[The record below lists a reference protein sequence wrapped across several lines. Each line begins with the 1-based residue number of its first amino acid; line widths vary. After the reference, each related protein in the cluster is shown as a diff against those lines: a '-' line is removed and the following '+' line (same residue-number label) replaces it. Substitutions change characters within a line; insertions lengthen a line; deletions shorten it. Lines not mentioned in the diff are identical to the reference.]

1 MTARFRTQL
10 IFALRRPSGPRRTQD
25 THVMTDH
32 SARQKAL
39 CFIAVGVA
47 LLLGSIDQ
55 TAMSTALPELSGSL
69 DTNLAIATWSIIGY
83 QLGQIVA
90 MPAVGTISDQFG
102 RRRVFLC
109 CLALFTLASLAAA
122 LAPNIWTLILLRLLQ
137 GVGAGG
143 FIPAATGIISDVFG
157 DSRDRGIALFTSI
170 FPIGNLVGPIVG
182 GFIIYH
188 WSWRWV
194 LLLNVPIGVVC
205 VILALTVIPASRPE
219 KVGRFDFL
227 GLFLLTVS
235 SATAMIGITLIGTS
249 TSLASVLGCVAL
261 AAVATLTFVALFRRS
276 AKLENPILAVRFLRR
291 GPLLSMNLVSFLY
304 GGVIIGLSALV
315 PLYAQVRYG
324 LTPLEAGTT
333 LSGRAIGAITVTT
346 ATAILL
352 RRIGTR
358 LPMLVGFGLAAVGV
372 FLLSIPPIIGGAF
385 LWLALCTT
393 VTGIGGG
400 MGAPSSMNAGLRL
413 AGQEI
418 GSTSGLRGLFRQI
431 GGLVYVTVGSTV
443 VSASHEN
450 PVVFASVLAAFSATL
465 LLIVIPLVLSVPD
478 EKGKW

>member
-1 MTARFRTQL
+1 MSTTAEAGSTL
-10 IFALRRPSGPRRTQD
+10 
-25 THVMTDH
+25 
-32 SARQKAL
+32 RQKVL

-47 LLLGSIDQ
+47 LLMGSIDQ

-69 DTNLAIATWSIIGY
+69 HTNLAAATWSIIGY

-109 CLALFTLASLAAA
+109 CLTLFTLASLAAA
-122 LAPNIWTLILLRLLQ
+122 FAPNIWILIFLRLAQ
-137 GVGAGG
+137 GIGAGG
-143 FIPAATGIISDVFG
+143 IIPAATGIVSDVFG

-170 FPIGNLVGPIVG
+170 FPIGNLIGPIVG
-182 GFIIYH
+182 GFIIYT

-194 LLLNVPIGVVC
+194 LLLNVPIGIACIV
-205 VILALTVIPASRPE
+205 LAVAVIPASAPIRAS
-219 KVGRFDFL
+219 RFDSL
-227 GLFLLTVS
+227 GLILLTVS
-235 SATAMIGITLIGTS
+235 TSTAMIAITLIGTS
-249 TSLASVLGCVAL
+249 TSPVQVLASVFL
-261 AAVATLTFVALFRRS
+261 AAIAVVTFIVLFRRS
-276 AKLENPILAVRFLRR
+276 ANLENPILAVTFLRR

-315 PLYAQVRYG
+315 PLYAQVRYD
-324 LTPLEAGTT
+324 LNPLEAGST

-358 LPMLVGFGLAAVGV
+358 LPMLVGFALAAVGV
-372 FLLSIPPIIGGAF
+372 FLLAIPPLIGGAF

-400 MGAPSSMNAGLRL
+400 MGAPSSTNAGLRL
-413 AGQEI
+413 AGQAI
-418 GSTSGLRGLFRQI
+418 GSVSGLRGLFRQI
-431 GGLVYVTVGSTV
+431 GGLVYVTVGSTI
-443 VSASHEN
+443 VSASGAD
-450 PVVFASVLAAFSATL
+450 PVVFAGVLAAFSASL
-465 LLIVIPLVLSVPD
+465 LLVVIPLVMSIPD

>member
-1 MTARFRTQL
+1 MTPALATSTTQGASSRT
-10 IFALRRPSGPRRTQD
+10 
-25 THVMTDH
+25 
-32 SARQKAL
+32 KAI
-39 CFIAVGVA
+39 CFLAVGLA
-47 LLLGSIDQ
+47 LLMGSIDQ

-69 DTNLAIATWSIIGY
+69 HTNLAVATWSIIGY

-102 RRRVFLC
+102 RRRVFLW
-109 CLALFTLASLAAA
+109 CLALFTVSSLAAA
-122 LAPNIWTLILLRLLQ
+122 LAPNIWVLIILRLTQ

-157 DSRDRGIALFTSI
+157 ESRDRGIALFTSI
-170 FPIGNLVGPIVG
+170 FPIGNLVGPVAG

-194 LLLNVPIGVVC
+194 LLLNIPIGIIC
-205 VILALTVIPASRPE
+205 VILAIAVIPRSQTIPTA
-219 KVGRFDFL
+219 RFDFP
-227 GLFLLTVS
+227 GLLLLTVS
-235 SATAMIGITLIGTS
+235 TSSAMIGITLIGTS
-249 TSLASVLGCVAL
+249 TALTDIVVFIALMTLGVS
-261 AAVATLTFVALFRRS
+261 TFVALVRRS
-276 AKLENPILAVRFLRR
+276 ARLENPILAVRFLRR
-291 GPLLSMNLVSFLY
+291 GPLLSMNFVSFLY

-315 PLYAQVRYG
+315 PLYAQSRYH
-324 LTPLEAGTT
+324 LNPLEAGST

-352 RRIGTR
+352 RRVGTR
-358 LPMLVGFGLAAVGV
+358 LPMLVGFTLASAGV
-372 FLLSIPPIIGGAF
+372 FLLSIPSMVGNAF

-413 AGQEI
+413 AGDAI
-418 GSTSGLRGLFRQI
+418 GSVSGLRGLSRQI
-431 GGLVYVTVGSTV
+431 GGLVYVTIGSAT
-443 VSASHEN
+443 VSATNEN
-450 PVVFASVLAAFSATL
+450 PTVFAWVLAGFSATL

-478 EKGKW
+478 ERGNW